1 MSEWFD
7 SIDLDTYLIRDYPE
21 VVELGKHLFQEVMER
36 HKDEIDLC
44 NQTISVLQSG
54 DVESSRASLLLWGS
68 AIKRHSEDIV
78 GIDLLIA
85 KVERKFNV

>member
-1 MSEWFD
+1 MIHFSKIDHKVIIDTLTDSEAQD
-7 SIDLDTYLIRDYPE
+7 YIDFLLIER
-21 VVELGKHLFQEVMER
+21 ER

-85 KVERKFNV
+85 KVERKW